1 MRKIVC
7 AFALAAALS
16 ALEAQVIG
24 RVEFA
29 LGSSQLTRNAR
40 KLPVAEI
47 GTPVENLDLVSVPPD
62 GELVIAFDKSTGLSG
77 TLTIEGGSTVC
88 LRLERLG
95 GKPVHQVELLAG
107 SVGVKVKRLAGSS
120 SAAQVRAPTAVLGV
134 RGTEFVVASFNGTVL
149 VACESGEVFC
159 SPSDPESSG
168 RAARSGASAVP
179 GRMVE
184 VLETG
189 KVNSAA
195 FPKGDFDANWEATRA
210 RWRDFQVGIVASDPA
225 SLLGRLAPAW
235 VASAQ
240 RLAAARDLLARN
252 RVLARWLADADAA
265 GRDGPIAPTGTMA
278 DWARERPEVMR
289 DLIAVRPDLV
299 VGMIRWYRIAEI
311 LPYIPESEYGRRL
324 ADGRTIGEF
333 ARDFRAGEEAASAA
347 FDLFAAAE
355 KEYLRRNDG
364 ESPFS
369 AF

>member
-7 AFALAAALS
+7 ACALVAALS

-40 KLPVAEI
+40 KLPLAEI

-95 GKPVHQVELLAG
+95 GKPTHQVELLAG

-149 VACESGEVFC
+149 VACEVGEVFC
-159 SPSDPESSG
+159 SPSDPETSG
-168 RAARSGASAVP
+168 QAARAGSSAVP

-210 RWRDFQVGIVASDPA
+210 RWREFQVGIVASDPA

-235 VASAQ
+235 TASAQ

-252 RVLARWLADADAA
+252 RVLTRWLAAAAASDASGVPA
-265 GRDGPIAPTGTMA
+265 GTMA

-299 VGMIRWYRIAEI
+299 VGMVRWYRIAEI
-311 LPYIPESEYGRRL
+311 LPHIPESEYGRRL

-369 AF
+369 SF